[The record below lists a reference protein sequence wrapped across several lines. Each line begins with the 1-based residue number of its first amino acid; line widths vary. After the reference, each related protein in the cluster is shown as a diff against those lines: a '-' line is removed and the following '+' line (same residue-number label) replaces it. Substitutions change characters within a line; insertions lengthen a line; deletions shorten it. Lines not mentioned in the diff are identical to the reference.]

1 MTHDFKVGDVVQLR
15 GQRQPMTVEVAG
27 EDMIKTVWFGY
38 ESQLYR
44 GEFKPGV
51 LEHDDALP
59 EPTPATKPRN
69 SHLRPVLK

>member
-15 GQRQPMTVEVAG
+15 GQRQHMTVEVAG
-27 EDMIKTVWFGY
+27 EDAIKTVWFGY

-44 GEFKPGV
+44 GEFKSGV
-51 LEHDDALP
+51 LEHAGDAPP
-59 EPTPATKPRN
+59 EPTPAKPKN